1 MIYSL
6 KDVIGGNLEET
17 KERLTQIVEL
27 DSTSKRQ
34 RAIKEGVR
42 YYNNDNDILYEEQY
56 YYDNEG
62 NKCVDE
68 TKKNNRLSHN
78 FYGLLVK
85 QKVGYLLGKPMNFNS
100 TNKEVNKLISDT
112 LGDKWNIT
120 SQELLKNASNKGDEW
135 LYCYIDE
142 NGVLDYTI
150 CPTEQIIPLYN
161 NGFKQVLEG
170 VIRYYEIV
178 TLDGKS
184 VSAIE
189 LWTQNEVSYF
199 RLEEDNLQ
207 LLETKSHFSI
217 NGKGYSFGVIPFVQF
232 KNNEE
237 LSTDLSLVKS
247 LIDNYDKVTSGLAND
262 LEELQD
268 TIYVLKGYQGTDS
281 SEFMQNLRYYKL
293 IKVDED
299 GGVDKLELHI
309 PIEAKNS
316 HLKRLEDDIYRLG
329 MGVDVSAEKLGN
341 SSGVALKFIYSL
353 LDLKVDMSETQFKKS
368 IRHLLKIISNWVRI
382 NDGIEFDR
390 KEVKVTFNR
399 SMLVNT
405 KEQIIN
411 VTNSIG
417 MLSRE
422 TLLANHPF
430 VTDVDYELTKMEEEG
445 ISVKAAFSSDSL
457 QRLGSDNTEEYENVD
472 SDLPSSQ
479 NKIDD

>member
-17 KERLTQIVEL
+17 KERLIKVVEL

-62 NKCVDE
+62 NKCIDE
-68 TKKNNRLSHN
+68 TKKNNRLAHN

-142 NGVLDYTI
+142 NGAMDYTI

-184 VSAIE
+184 ILAVE
-189 LWTQNEVSYF
+189 LWTENEVSYF

-207 LLETKSHFSI
+207 LLETKSHFYI
-217 NGKGYSFGVIPFVQF
+217 NEVGYSFGVIPFVQF

-237 LSTDLSLVKS
+237 LTTDLSLVKS

-268 TIYVLKGYQGTDS
+268 TIYILKGYQGTDS
-281 SEFMQNLRYYKL
+281 SEFMNNLRYYKL

-382 NDGIEFDR
+382 NEGIEFDR

-411 VTNSIG
+411 VTNSLG

-430 VTDVDYELTKMEEEG
+430 VTDVDYELTKIGEEG
-445 ISVKAAFSSDSL
+445 ITFPTVSPKGVVT
-457 QRLGSDNTEEYENVD
+457 DNTEEYENQD

-479 NKIDD
+479 NKIDG

>member
-6 KDVIGGNLEET
+6 RDVIGSNLEET
-17 KERLTQIVEL
+17 KERLAYIVEL
-27 DSTSKRQ
+27 DKTSQ
-34 RAIKEGVR
+34 RHKAIKEGVR
-42 YYNNDNDILYEEQY
+42 YFNNDNDILYEEQY

-62 NKCVDE
+62 KKRVDE

-100 TNKEVNKLISDT
+100 TNSEVNKILDDI

-120 SQELLKNASNKGDEW
+120 AQELLKNASNKGDEW

-142 NGVLDYTI
+142 NGELDYTI

-161 NGFKQVLEG
+161 NGFKQKLEG

-178 TLDGKS
+178 TLEGKS
-184 VSAIE
+184 TLAIE
-189 LWTQNEVSYF
+189 LWTQNEVKYF
-199 RLEEDNLQ
+199 KLDENDDDLQ
-207 LLETKSHFSI
+207 LVATKSHFYI
-217 NGKGYSFGVIPFVQF
+217 NGVGYSFGVIPFVQF

-237 LSTDLSLVKS
+237 LTTDLSMVKE

-262 LEELQD
+262 LEEIQD
-268 TIYVLKGYQGTDS
+268 SIYVLKGYQGTDS
-281 SEFMQNLRYYKL
+281 SEFMNNLRYYKL

-353 LDLKVDMSETQFKKS
+353 LDLKADISEIQFKKS
-368 IRHLLKIISNWVRI
+368 IRHLLKIISNWLRI
-382 NDGIEFDR
+382 SKGIVFDR

-411 VTNSIG
+411 VTNSVG
-417 MLSRE
+417 MLSKE

-430 VTDVDYELTKMEEEG
+430 VTDVDYELTKMREEG
-445 ISVKAAFSSDSL
+445 LEFPASPLKRQVIDHK
-457 QRLGSDNTEEYENVD
+457 EEYENQD

-479 NKIDD
+479 NKIND

>member
-6 KDVIGGNLEET
+6 RDVIGSNLEGT
-17 KERLTQIVEL
+17 KERLKYIVEL

-34 RAIKEGVR
+34 KAIKEGVR

-56 YYDNEG
+56 FYDNEG
-62 NKCVDE
+62 KKCLDE

-100 TNKEVNKLISDT
+100 TNSEVNKLLDDI

-120 SQELLKNASNKGDEW
+120 AQELLKNASNKGDEW

-142 NGVLDYTI
+142 NGELDYTI

-161 NGFKQVLEG
+161 NGFKQILEG
-170 VIRYYEIV
+170 VIRYYEV
-178 TLDGKS
+178 VSLEGKS
-184 VSAIE
+184 ILAVE
-189 LWTQNEVSYF
+189 LWTQNEVRYF
-199 RLEEDNLQ
+199 RLDEDDLQ
-207 LLETKSHFSI
+207 LVDTKSHFYI
-217 NGKGYSFGVIPFVQF
+217 NGVGYSFGVIPFVQF

-237 LSTDLSLVKS
+237 LTTDLSMVKE

-262 LEELQD
+262 LEEIQD
-268 TIYVLKGYQGTDS
+268 SIYVLKGYQGTDS
-281 SEFMQNLRYYKL
+281 SEFMNNLRYYKL

-316 HLKRLEDDIYRLG
+316 HLKRLENDIYRLG

-353 LDLKVDMSETQFKKS
+353 LDLKADMSEIQFKKS
-368 IRHLLKIISNWVRI
+368 IRHLLKIIRNWLRI
-382 NDGIEFDR
+382 SRGIDFDR

-411 VTNSIG
+411 VTSSLG

-445 ISVKAAFSSDSL
+445 MKFPTAPLKGQAIDHK
-457 QRLGSDNTEEYENVD
+457 EEYENQD

-479 NKIDD
+479 NKING

>member
-6 KDVIGGNLEET
+6 RDVIGSNLEGT
-17 KERLTQIVEL
+17 KERLKYIVEL
-27 DSTSKRQ
+27 DSTSKRHK
-34 RAIKEGVR
+34 AIKEGVR

-56 YYDNEG
+56 FYDNEG
-62 NKCVDE
+62 KKCLDE

-100 TNKEVNKLISDT
+100 TDREVNELLDNL

-120 SQELLKNASNKGDEW
+120 AQELLKNAINKGDEW

-142 NGVLDYTI
+142 NGEFDYTI

-161 NGFKQVLEG
+161 NGFKQILEG

-178 TLDGKS
+178 TLEGKS
-184 VSAIE
+184 TLAIE
-189 LWTQNEVSYF
+189 LWTQNEVRYF
-199 RLEEDNLQ
+199 RLDEDDLQ
-207 LLETKSHFSI
+207 LVDTKSHFYI
-217 NGKGYSFGVIPFVQF
+217 NGVGYSFGVIPFVQF

-237 LSTDLSLVKS
+237 LTTDLSMVKE

-262 LEELQD
+262 LEEIQD
-268 TIYVLKGYQGTDS
+268 SIYVLKGYQGTDS
-281 SEFMQNLRYYKL
+281 SEFMNNLRYYKL

-299 GGVDKLELHI
+299 GGVNKLELHI

-316 HLKRLEDDIYRLG
+316 HLKRLENDIYRLG

-353 LDLKVDMSETQFKKS
+353 LDLKADMSEMQFKKS

-382 NDGIEFDR
+382 SRGIDFDR

-411 VTNSIG
+411 VTSSVG
-417 MLSRE
+417 MLSKE

-445 ISVKAAFSSDSL
+445 MKFPTAPIKGQAIDHK
-457 QRLGSDNTEEYENVD
+457 EEYENQD

-479 NKIDD
+479 NKING

>member
-6 KDVIGGNLEET
+6 RDVIGSNLEGT
-17 KERLTQIVEL
+17 KERLKYIVEL

-34 RAIKEGVR
+34 KAIKEGVR

-56 YYDNEG
+56 FYDNEG
-62 NKCVDE
+62 KKCLDE

-100 TNKEVNKLISDT
+100 TNSEVNKILDDI

-120 SQELLKNASNKGDEW
+120 AQELLKNASNKGDEW

-142 NGVLDYTI
+142 NGELDYTI

-161 NGFKQVLEG
+161 NGFKQILEG
-170 VIRYYEIV
+170 VIRYYEV
-178 TLDGKS
+178 VSLEGKS
-184 VSAIE
+184 ILAVE
-189 LWTQNEVSYF
+189 LWTQNEVRYF
-199 RLEEDNLQ
+199 RLDEDDLQ
-207 LLETKSHFSI
+207 LVDTKSHFYI
-217 NGKGYSFGVIPFVQF
+217 NGVGYSFGVIPFVQF

-237 LSTDLSLVKS
+237 LTTDLSMVKE

-262 LEELQD
+262 LEEIQD
-268 TIYVLKGYQGTDS
+268 SIYVLKGYQGTDS
-281 SEFMQNLRYYKL
+281 SEFMNNLRYYKL

-316 HLKRLEDDIYRLG
+316 HLKRLENDIYRLG

-353 LDLKVDMSETQFKKS
+353 LDLKADMSEIQFKKS
-368 IRHLLKIISNWVRI
+368 IRHLLKIIRNWLRI
-382 NDGIEFDR
+382 SRGIDFDR

-411 VTNSIG
+411 VTSSLG

-445 ISVKAAFSSDSL
+445 MKFPTAPLKGQAIDHK
-457 QRLGSDNTEEYENVD
+457 EEYENQD

-479 NKIDD
+479 NKING